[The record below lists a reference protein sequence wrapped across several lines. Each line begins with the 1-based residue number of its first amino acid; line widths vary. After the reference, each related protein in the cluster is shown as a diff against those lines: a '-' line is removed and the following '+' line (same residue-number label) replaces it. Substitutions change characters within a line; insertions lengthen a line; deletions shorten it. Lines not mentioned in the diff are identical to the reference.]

1 MPIFGQKQG
10 QERFQFA
17 VHSDNPAVE
26 LYRAAEVERLTETR
40 APKAAEL
47 GVPPVYCMGILL

>member
-17 VHSDNPAVE
+17 VHSDKPAE
-26 LYRAAEVERLTETR
+26 EFYRAAEVEPLTETR
-40 APKAAEL
+40 APKPAEL